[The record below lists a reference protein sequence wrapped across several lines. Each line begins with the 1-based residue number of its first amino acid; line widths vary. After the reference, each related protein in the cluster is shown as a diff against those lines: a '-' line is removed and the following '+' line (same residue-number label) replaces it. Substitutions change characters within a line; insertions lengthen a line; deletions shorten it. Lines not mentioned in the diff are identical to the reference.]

1 MKEPMSEHFDLSAAL
16 QVARRRAWIV
26 LLAVAVGVTAA
37 WSVTRLFPR
46 RYEATATLFVGSNAP
61 GVNVATDIQYASLAQ
76 SLVTSYAELA
86 ESKRVAR
93 EAARAAGLEPSQVVG
108 HVGAEAQPGV
118 QILKLTA
125 SARSGALA
133 ARVANAL
140 AQALAS
146 RIESLSGSSGTHV
159 GVQVIDD
166 ATPSLRPVSP
176 RPLLNLIVG
185 GLAGLLAGIALA
197 LGRERLDQRIRTV
210 ADAERELGLP
220 VLGVIPKLPRRV
232 RRADAIVRQANPTV
246 AEPFRNLAVTL
257 ASIARRSGHR
267 CILITSAGTKEGK
280 SMVAAQLAVASA
292 EDNQRVAL
300 IEGDLRRPSLGRQ
313 FQSTDPRG
321 ANVTLIAASGTE
333 SDAGRLVRTPQIER
347 TLKKALRENDF
358 VLLDAPPALVV
369 ADTSILARHA
379 DAVLLVVRANET
391 AADDARA
398 VIVALKRLDVEV
410 IGVVLVAAHVPRR
423 RRYYAGGSD
432 TLGSIRQLKSIHQQ
446 TKAQVREQ

>member
-26 LLAVAVGVTAA
+26 LLAVAIGVTAA

-61 GVNVATDIQYASLAQ
+61 GGNVATDIQYASLAQ

-86 ESKRVAR
+86 ESKRVAH

-108 HVGAEAQPGV
+108 HVAAEAQPGV

-125 SARSGALA
+125 SARAGALA

-146 RIESLSGSSGTHV
+146 RIETLSGSSATHV

-197 LGRERLDQRIRTV
+197 LGRERLDERIRTV

-220 VLGVIPKLPRRV
+220 VLGVIPKLRRRV
-232 RRADAIVRQANPTV
+232 RRADALVRQANPIV
-246 AEPFRNLAVTL
+246 AEPFRSLAVTL
-257 ASIARRSGHR
+257 ASVARRSSYR
-267 CILITSAGTKEGK
+267 CILITSARAKEGK
-280 SMVAAQLAVASA
+280 SMVAAQLAVALA
-292 EDNQRVAL
+292 EDNRRIAL
-300 IEGDLRRPSLGRQ
+300 VEGDLRRPSLERQ
-313 FQSTDPRG
+313 FPAKDPR
-321 ANVTLIAASGTE
+321 APNVTLLAANGAE
-333 SDAGRLVRTPQIER
+333 PDAGRRVRTPEVER
-347 TLKKALRENDF
+347 ALKQALRKSDL
-358 VLLDAPPALVV
+358 VLLDTPPALVV
-369 ADTSILARHA
+369 SDTSILARHA

-391 AADDARA
+391 TADEARA
-398 VIVALKRLDVEV
+398 AVVAFKRLDVEV
-410 IGVVLVAAHVPRR
+410 IGVVLVAAHFPRR
-423 RRYYAGGSD
+423 RHYYAGGSD
-432 TLGSIRQLKSIHQQ
+432 TLGSIRQLKSIRQQ